1 MRFAIRLGSLAA
13 LSLTL
18 VLTAGCA
25 KDFMGNFL
33 MKGASPTSADGNM
46 AGGMAIAPGY
56 PGGEQ
61 QGSGLKGGEVD
72 DNADFDAYLAYLS
85 RFSGG
90 GVAPVD
96 VSDRF
101 QFWLRDTASRSV
113 PNATVTVLAGSDEV
127 FAAKSAS
134 NGRVLF
140 FPKAFP
146 IASQASDSFT
156 VRVEKGAQQFTRTIS
171 RDGDRS
177 VVLDWPDARAD
188 IAPKLDLCFTLD
200 VTGSMGD
207 ELSRIQ
213 TTIGDIAARIKSLPD
228 APELR
233 YGLVAYRDR
242 GDDFVTR
249 NFDFTADLDTFR
261 SRLNSLAAAGG
272 GDYPE
277 AVNEGVGASLDS
289 LNWDAGESVRLMFVV
304 GDAPPHMDY
313 QQDVP
318 YTTHMI
324 KAAKRGIKI
333 YPLGASGLDAR
344 GEYVFRQMAQF
355 TGGKFLFVTYGG
367 QTSHQVGPV
376 QENNLDDLVVGI
388 VKAELADL
396 K

>member
-1 MRFAIRLGSLAA
+1 MRLDRRLSSLALLALTLALGSGCESGLTR
-13 LSLTL
+13 SLGL
-18 VLTAGCA
+18 G
-25 KDFMGNFL
+25 
-33 MKGASPTSADGNM
+33 GASATSAQGDV
-46 AGGMAIAPGY
+46 APGY
-56 PGGEQ
+56 PAGEQ

-72 DNADFDAYLAYLS
+72 DNAQFEAYLS
-85 RFSGG
+85 YLSSYSGG
-90 GVAPVD
+90 GVVPLD
-96 VSDRF
+96 VSDRY

-113 PNATVTVLAGSDEV
+113 SNATLTVLAGSDEV
-127 FAAKSAS
+127 FSAKSAS

-140 FPKAFP
+140 FPRAFP
-146 IASQASDSFT
+146 LAAQASDSFT
-156 VRVEKGAQQFTRTIS
+156 VRVEKGAQQFTRTIP
-171 RDGDRS
+171 RGAERS
-177 VVLDWPDARAD
+177 VVLDWPDARAQ
-188 IAPKLDLCFTLD
+188 IPPKVDLCFTLD

-228 APELR
+228 APALR

-249 NFDFTADLDTFR
+249 PFDFTSDLETFR
-261 SRLNSLAAAGG
+261 SRLDSLAAAGG

-277 AVNEGVGASLDS
+277 ALNEGVGTSIDALG
-289 LNWDAGESVRLMFVV
+289 WDASESVRLMFVV
-304 GDAPPHMDY
+304 GDAPPHLDY
-313 QQDVP
+313 PQDPP
-318 YTTHMI
+318 YTTHMV
-324 KAAKRGIKI
+324 KAARRGIKI

-355 TGGKFLFVTYGG
+355 TGGKFLFLTYGG